1 MAKDRN
7 SHAACESRASVYMKY
22 VLLAVCLC
30 AMAVRATFVEG
41 PAIQSAS
48 PGSNLGDSTYS
59 LVVSTL
65 LIFSFVLWLVWSLCS
80 GNFSYRIAGM
90 EIGLGLLCVACI
102 AAGCAAADKRLA
114 LTTITVLLAPPLMA
128 MLLVQILDGPAK
140 VRLVLIAIAALGAVS
155 ACQCADQ
162 FFFSNEA
169 MIEQYEQDPQS
180 MLAPLGVEP
189 GTLQQFMFEHRLYS
203 GGVRGFFTTRNSA
216 GSFALMAF
224 AAAVALFAD
233 KLRHRGSDPAGRKY
247 LLGCGLVA
255 AVILVSLLMTRSKG
269 AIAGLFFAAAAFA
282 VLLLF
287 GRSLRR
293 HRKAILAI
301 CVLAVVAGSFALA
314 QYGLRHSRLPGGSS
328 MLVRW
333 QYWQA
338 SAKMY
343 ADHPLAGVGPGNF
356 THYYPRYKPAE
367 ALESVADPHNF
378 PLSLLTQY
386 GPLGLLGLLAMIFIP
401 LWKTT
406 SPAAPKSPAQTSSH
420 SSTFRTLATAFAIV
434 ISASLL
440 ILRPLLMRT
449 PLGDSPDVMIYLIV
463 TMYVAPAA
471 VFVVGFALLA
481 GPLGRQIDTIHNE
494 CDNLTII
501 ALSCA
506 VLGVLL
512 HNLTDFAIFE
522 PGVSTTFWVMI
533 ACIVAISSRSRPNA
547 FVLARP
553 TPVVKAMMVAAALAL
568 TVVYLSYVLVP
579 VASSTADI
587 EHANQ
592 AVSAGQFD
600 SAHRLFDQAAED
612 DPLSAAALSF
622 DGRLYLHHFELTQ
635 GRDPDL
641 LRRAVES
648 LQAAISR
655 NNASFKDFE
664 RLTDTYRA
672 LADLAKE
679 PDKADWLN
687 KAFEAAGQAI
697 ERYPG
702 CERLHFKLAQI
713 AEQQGKSEAALDHY
727 RKAVEIEDAYRAQ
740 FRLMYPE
747 RQEVV
752 SRMGEEAYQY
762 AIKRV
767 KALSAEPQKL
777 PL

>member
-30 AMAVRATFVEG
+30 AMAIRATFVEG

-48 PGSNLGDSTYS
+48 PGSNLGDSMYS
-59 LVVSTL
+59 LVVSTV

-80 GNFSYRIAGM
+80 GNFSYRIAGI

-128 MLLVQILDGPAK
+128 LLLVQILDGPAK
-140 VRLVLIAIAALGAVS
+140 VRLVLAVIAALGAVS
-155 ACQCADQ
+155 AYQCADQ

-224 AAAVALFAD
+224 AAAVALFAE
-233 KLRHRGSDPAGRKY
+233 KLRLRIADPAGRKY
-247 LLGCGLVA
+247 LLGGGLVA
-255 AVILVSLLMTRSKG
+255 AAVLLSLLTTRSKG
-269 AIAGLFFAAAAFA
+269 AVAGLFFAAAVFA
-282 VLLLF
+282 VVLLF
-287 GRSLRR
+287 GSRLRR
-293 HRKAILAI
+293 HRKVILAV
-301 CVLAVVAGSFALA
+301 CVLAVIAGSFGLA
-314 QYGLRHSRLPGGSS
+314 QYGLRHGRLPGGSS

-406 SPAAPKSPAQTSSH
+406 SPATPESPAQINSH
-420 SSTFRTLATAFAIV
+420 GSTFQTLATAFALL

-440 ILRPLLMRT
+440 ILRPILMRT

-481 GPLGRQIDTIHNE
+481 GPLGRQSETAHKEQNSF
-494 CDNLTII
+494 TII

-522 PGVSTTFWVMI
+522 PGVSTTFWAMI
-533 ACIVAISSRSRPNA
+533 ACIVAISSRSRPNTL
-547 FVLARP
+547 VLARP
-553 TPVVKAMMVAAALAL
+553 APVLKAITVAAALAL

-592 AVSAGQFD
+592 AVSAGQLD
-600 SAHRLFDQAAED
+600 SAHRLFDKAARD

-622 DGRLYLHHFELTQ
+622 NGRLYLHHFELTQ
-635 GRDPDL
+635 GRNPDL
-641 LRRAVES
+641 LLRAVES
-648 LQAAISR
+648 LQAAIGR

-679 PDKADWLN
+679 PNKTDWLN
-687 KAFEAAGQAI
+687 KAFEAAGRAI

-713 AEQQGKSEAALDHY
+713 AEQQGKREAALEHY

-747 RQEVV
+747 RQKIV
-752 SRMGEEAYQY
+752 SRMGEEAYKF
-762 AIKRV
+762 AAERV
-767 KALSAEPQKL
+767 KAISAELTAQPR
-777 PL
+777 